1 MNNIF
6 PIIELI
12 DRLAIAEIK
21 HEKTQ
26 KNQAEVDWYKKSF
39 NKYDLTIIDDD
50 YKALKDIHRKIWSL
64 EAELKSH
71 NEHLL
76 GLEEIGRRAIE
87 IRNHNHKRIA
97 LKNSIAEKL
106 DCDIREIKIDHLSE

>member
-1 MNNIF
+1 MNVIF

-26 KNQAEVDWYKKSF
+26 KNQAEVDWYKNAFS
-39 NKYDLTIIDDD
+39 KYDFQVINTD
-50 YKALKDIHRKIWSL
+50 YESLKDIHRKIWGL
-64 EAELKSH
+64 EAELKSY

-76 GLEEIGRRAIE
+76 ALEEIGRRAIE
-87 IRNHNHKRIA
+87 IRNYNHSRIE
-97 LKNSIAEKL
+97 LKNSIAAKL
-106 DCDIREIKIDHLSE
+106 NCQIREFKSDHLSE

>member
-21 HEKTQ
+21 HEKTN
-26 KNQAEVDWYKKSF
+26 KNQEEVDWYRQSF
-39 NKYDLTIIDDD
+39 DRYDFDAINDD
-50 YKALKDIHRKIWSL
+50 YRALKDIHRTIWSL
-64 EAELKSH
+64 EAELKSF

-76 GLEEIGRRAIE
+76 SLEEIGRRAIE
-87 IRNHNHKRIA
+87 IRNHNHKRIE
-97 LKNSIAEKL
+97 LKNSIASKL
-106 DCDIREIKIDHLSE
+106 NCRIKEFKADHLSE